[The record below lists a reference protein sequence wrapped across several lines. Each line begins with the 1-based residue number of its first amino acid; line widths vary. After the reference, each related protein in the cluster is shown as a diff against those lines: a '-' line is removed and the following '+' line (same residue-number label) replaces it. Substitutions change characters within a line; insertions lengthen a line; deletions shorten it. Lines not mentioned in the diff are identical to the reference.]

1 MNTFFPFPLK
11 LGLDH
16 LKKLY
21 SDSRRLDLD
30 IEIKQ
35 ILSSQP
41 SVYVSEKHSV
51 YSWMLYRQMR
61 LCYLVWSICKKKNI
75 SAKIKSNTFVRMK
88 AQGKINADYFWKRTQ
103 KQRSCAGKK
112 KVAKEHAC

>member
-1 MNTFFPFPLK
+1 MNTFFPFPSK

-51 YSWMLYRQMR
+51 
-61 LCYLVWSICKKKNI
+61 
-75 SAKIKSNTFVRMK
+75 
-88 AQGKINADYFWKRTQ
+88 
-103 KQRSCAGKK
+103 
-112 KVAKEHAC
+112 